1 MIKRVSTIFLMI
13 FLLTSCFGCSPQ
25 NEVKSASDLTGK
37 TLEISETHTI
47 SFDVN
52 TKKSIKT
59 SFAIRPTSGKLSVKY
74 IEGTWSNLTLN
85 LYDTKYEDFVQTCKL
100 EKSGDS
106 ITFSNLSGEYSYC
119 LEVINNSNTESSQ
132 ITLCFS

>member
-13 FLLTSCFGCSPQ
+13 FLLTSCFGCSSQ
-25 NEVKSASDLTGK
+25 NEVKSASDLAGK

-52 TKKSIKT
+52 AKKSIKT
-59 SFAIRPTSGKLSVKY
+59 NFAIRPTSGKLSVKY

-100 EKSGDS
+100 EKSGDC

-132 ITLCFS
+132 IILCFS